1 MIQELKNKK
10 LYNHYAE
17 TAAEKT
23 DKVFCFEGEKIYIF
37 NKDMP
42 KLPLAEM
49 FSCKNLQYLFCI
61 NEEKYFIYF
70 DTPDLPN
77 IDCVP
82 VRSLRY
88 VQDKEFVFALY
99 TAFHLYQWYRDNQYC
114 GRCGKKMHH
123 DSKER
128 MMRCNQCG
136 NCVYP
141 KISPAVIVAVTNGDK
156 IVLTKYSGRTYKRYA
171 LIAGFTEIGETAEET
186 VKREVMEEVGLHVK
200 NIRYYKSQPW
210 GTDSDL
216 LLGFTCEVDGDNHIN
231 MDREELAIAEWVKRE
246 DMENEDDGLSLT
258 GEMMRMFKE
267 NKL

>member
-10 LYNHYAE
+10 LYNHYTE
-17 TAAEKT
+17 TVAEKT
-23 DKVFCFEGEKIYIF
+23 DKVFCFEGEKVYIF
-37 NKDMP
+37 NKDIP

-49 FSCKNLQYLFCI
+49 FNCNNLQYLFCI
-61 NEEKYFIYF
+61 NDEKYFLYF
-70 DTPDLPN
+70 DTPELPG
-77 IDCVP
+77 IDGVP

-88 VQDKEFVFALY
+88 VQDKQFVFALY

-128 MMRCNQCG
+128 MMYCDQCG
-136 NCVYP
+136 NSVYP

-156 IVLTKYSGRTYKRYA
+156 IVLTKYSGRAYKRYA

-210 GTDSDL
+210 GTDCDL
-216 LLGFTCEVDGDNHIN
+216 LLGFTCEVDGDDHIT
-231 MDREELAIAEWVKRE
+231 MDREELSIAEWVKRE
-246 DMENEDDGLSLT
+246 DMETEDDGLSLT